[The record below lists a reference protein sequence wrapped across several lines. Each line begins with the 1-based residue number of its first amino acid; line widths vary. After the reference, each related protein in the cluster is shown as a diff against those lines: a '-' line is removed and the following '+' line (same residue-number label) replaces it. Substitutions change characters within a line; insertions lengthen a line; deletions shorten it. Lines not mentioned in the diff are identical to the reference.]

1 MRLRRLRWGL
11 VGALGCAVAVP
22 AQGRVGSDEDRARE
36 IEKQVTQALREG
48 RKLDAAEGYREAWQ
62 IYKNPWYMCNI
73 GGLETEMGR
82 AREAAESLS
91 ACWRLLGPE
100 DKKLVG
106 PKVERMLNDARA
118 KVGELTIEANVPGAE
133 VVVDGKVSGTL
144 PLKDPLFV
152 EPGSHVVEVRAPGY
166 QSDLRIAVLR
176 AGASMII
183 PMRLEPMR
191 VEVAP
196 APAERAPVEPK
207 PSEGV
212 KSPVPAPLPVRS
224 SPSPSVKAPAPI
236 SMPKAGAEP
245 ERAPVR
251 AAVIFTGFGLGVA
264 GAAVGAAGFMAA
276 GAARDEAKALTQ
288 APTPNSNQCPGDTN
302 DPCWAVYNAM
312 DKAVGLTALGV
323 AGITVAALGGSLLV
337 YEFVRSAPEGRTA
350 GARVSVMAAPGG
362 GALQITGSF

>member
-1 MRLRRLRWGL
+1 
-11 VGALGCAVAVP
+11 VA
-22 AQGRVGSDEDRARE
+22 SDEDRARE

-118 KVGELTIEANVPGAE
+118 KVGELTIETNVPNAE

-176 AGASMII
+176 AGGSMII

-196 APAERAPVEPK
+196 APPERAPIEPK
-207 PSEGV
+207 PSEGA
-212 KSPVPAPLPVRS
+212 KPPVPAPLPVRS
-224 SPSPSVKAPAPI
+224 SPSVKAPAPI

-264 GAAVGAAGFMAA
+264 GVGVGVAGLMAA

-288 APTPNSNQCPGDTN
+288 PVSPISNECAAGGT
-302 DPCWAVYNAM
+302 DPCVAVYNAM
-312 DKAVGLTALGV
+312 DKAVGYTTLGV
-323 AGITVAALGGSLLV
+323 VGITVAALGGSLLV

-350 GARVSVMAAPGG
+350 GARVSVRAAPGG
-362 GALQITGSF
+362 GSLQVTGSF

>member
-1 MRLRRLRWGL
+1 
-11 VGALGCAVAVP
+11 
-22 AQGRVGSDEDRARE
+22 VGSDEDRARE
-36 IEKQVTQALREG
+36 IERQVERAIREG
-48 RKLDAAEGYREAWQ
+48 RKLDAAEGYREAWR
-62 IYKNPWYMCNI
+62 IYKNPWYMCEL

-91 ACWRLLGPE
+91 TCLRLLTPE
-100 DKKLVG
+100 EKKLVG
-106 PKVERMLNDARA
+106 PKVERALNDARA
-118 KVGELTIEANVPGAE
+118 KVGALTIETNVPNAE

-152 EPGSHVVEVRAPGY
+152 EPGSHGVEVRAPGY

-183 PMRLEPMR
+183 PMRLEPTR

-196 APAERAPVEPK
+196 APPERAPIEPK

-224 SPSPSVKAPAPI
+224 SPSVKAPAPI
-236 SMPKAGAEP
+236 SMPKVGAEP
-245 ERAPVR
+245 AREPVR

-264 GAAVGAAGFMAA
+264 GVGVGVAGLMAA

-288 APTPNSNQCPGDTN
+288 APTPNSNQCPGEADA
-302 DPCWAVYNAM
+302 PCWAVYNAM
-312 DKAVGLTALGV
+312 DKAVGYTTLGV
-323 AGITVAALGGSLLV
+323 VGITVAALGGSLLV

-350 GARVSVMAAPGG
+350 GARVSVRAAPGV
-362 GALQITGSF
+362 GALQVTGSF